1 MKSARFWEGLFAA
14 AVLASALFVSS
25 CGSAG
30 GDGTASSDAS
40 SDQTIEAT
48 QQDSQESDSSSP
60 SDAVSGKSEGAS
72 HTFQA
77 SSNTGIP
84 DGWDE
89 WSEDAAPN
97 YVYEVG
103 AAVVRHD
110 ADAGEYRYSDLDSL
124 GRTQEAY
131 AVITHQDRSHAEK
144 RGRTHMDSSIKPSGW
159 GHNDRFDI
167 SLPNGKTYHGYL
179 WNRSHLIADSL
190 GGAMRV
196 ENMITGTRT
205 QNVGANDGE
214 GGMGYC
220 ETIARDWLDRH
231 ANGALYY
238 AAMPLYVGDE
248 PVARAVLVDMKSSDG
263 TIDSEYIV
271 YNAAKGCVIDYATG
285 EASAQTDESA
295 SMAAAAAA
303 GAAEASVA
311 GAGDSEADAEDDDS
325 DDPIVYIT
333 KSGKRYHASPDCPG
347 LNNANKIIEARQSEA
362 ESKGKTPCKIEY

>member
-1 MKSARFWEGLFAA
+1 M
-14 AVLASALFVSS
+14 LASS

-30 GDGTASSDAS
+30 GNDAASSDAS
-40 SDQTIEAT
+40 SDQAIEAT

-60 SDAVSGKSEGAS
+60 SDAALGESEGAS

-77 SSNTGIP
+77 SSSTGIP

-159 GHNDRFDI
+159 GHNDRFGI

-196 ENMITGTRT
+196 E
-205 QNVGANDGE
+205 
-214 GGMGYC
+214 
-220 ETIARDWLDRH
+220 
-231 ANGALYY
+231 
-238 AAMPLYVGDE
+238 
-248 PVARAVLVDMKSSDG
+248 SS
-263 TIDSEYIV
+263 
-271 YNAAKGCVIDYATG
+271 
-285 EASAQTDESA
+285 
-295 SMAAAAAA
+295 
-303 GAAEASVA
+303 
-311 GAGDSEADAEDDDS
+311 
-325 DDPIVYIT
+325 
-333 KSGKRYHASPDCPG
+333 
-347 LNNANKIIEARQSEA
+347 
-362 ESKGKTPCKIEY
+362 